1 MSFFLYWLHTL
12 EDHYNKSLTQYIIQK
27 VNLFLLLTV
36 YNRLFLGSF
45 YRMSFFFY
53 HLLSSF
59 FERWTYFYVLVLLS
73 LQLLKTLIIRWTVLL
88 SCIKNTSRR
97 CKYAHIWLFW
107 VLVKITSHTT
117 SWIQTDTYSHG
128 QTWSVPLVEWG
139 LILITKHLD
148 IILDNCK

>member
-45 YRMSFFFY
+45 YRMSFFFI
-53 HLLSSF
+53 
-59 FERWTYFYVLVLLS
+59 TYWVHSLRGELIYVLVLLS

-88 SCIKNTSRR
+88 SYIKNTSRR
-97 CKYAHIWLFW
+97 CKYAHIWPFW

-148 IILDNCK
+148 IIWSFHQP